1 MRHKRLKKKVV
12 YILIIIIIIIVVLT
26 VLLIFNQNEV
36 KVELIGDYNIKIKV
50 GNEYVDDLFNLVDNN
65 NNVKLAD
72 IEYEISTDLD
82 INTLG
87 EYTYKYIIKYNHK
100 EYRLTR
106 IIDVIDDTPP
116 EIIIDETLLKNN
128 VCNVSNNKEIKAID
142 NYDGDITNKVTK
154 EVMKD
159 GINYRVSDSSNNVT
173 EVFKKIDL
181 NDKVKPTL
189 TLSGDKSLYVDNKK
203 EGTYTIT
210 YTISDASSN
219 KTSNS
224 RTVTVISQKNL
235 DIINKKK
242 EIENYITNNK
252 YKVSVLYYDLNSDY
266 KYGYKEN
273 TVYFGASLIKTLAAL
288 YAYEKMDLTKEIKDL
303 VKPTI
308 EVSNNTTYSKL
319 VNKIGVNNLKKYGIS
334 LGAQYVKNLSDGNK
348 YVNTTA
354 EEQLIFWKKVWSFV
368 NTSEKGE
375 ELKSYF
381 INNTTRY
388 LDFDGSPEIMH
399 KYGLANG
406 CFHDTGIV
414 LDSNPYIVL
423 ILTKEGYG
431 KYSKIVNDL
440 SKKVYELHKLVNSK

>member
-26 VLLIFNQNEV
+26 GLLIFNQNEV

-142 NYDGDITNKVTK
+142 NYDGELTNKV
-154 EVMKD
+154 
-159 GINYRVSDSSNNVT
+159 
-173 EVFKKIDL
+173 KIDG
-181 NDKVKPTL
+181 K
-189 TLSGDKSLYVDNKK
+189 VDNKK

-368 NTSEKGE
+368 NISEKGE
-375 ELKSYF
+375 ELKNYF